1 MLATK
6 ASKMS
11 QNLSHSLRQNAS
23 KCSQSLRAIF
33 AFSAFFGALGLGVN
47 VAYAE
52 SIDSKTSKNFA
63 PAPQTKPKNTQNLN
77 VPIAFARCIPCHG
90 ENGQKVAPGAKGGA
104 TIAGLNK
111 QKLIADLRG
120 YRAKRTDNGGAK
132 FIMYSQAENLSDADI
147 EALASYISSLPK
159 KREQNTK

>member
-11 QNLSHSLRQNAS
+11 QNLSQSLRQNAS
-23 KCSQSLRAIF
+23 KFSQSLRAKFFSVFI
-33 AFSAFFGALGLGVN
+33 AFSLGAN
-47 VAYAE
+47 VASAE
-52 SIDSKTSKNFA
+52 SIDSTTSKNA
-63 PAPQTKPKNTQNLN
+63 APQTKPKNTQNLN
-77 VPIAFARCIPCHG
+77 VPVAFARCIPCHG
-90 ENGQKVAPGAKGGA
+90 ESGQKVAPGAKGGA

-120 YRAKRTDNGGAK
+120 YRAKRADNGGAK